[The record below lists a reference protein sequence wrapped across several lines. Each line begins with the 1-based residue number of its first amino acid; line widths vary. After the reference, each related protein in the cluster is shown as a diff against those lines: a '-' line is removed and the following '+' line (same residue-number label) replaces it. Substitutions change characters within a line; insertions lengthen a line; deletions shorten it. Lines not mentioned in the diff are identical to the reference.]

1 MFIKFDEVDLFDFFE
16 KEPTIIG
23 EYEEGNWLY
32 SYNQN
37 AFEIILL
44 ISTYEMYVEISI
56 TYNDNIIYSQKHNNV
71 LEIRKSD
78 SNNLRL
84 LLDKENII
92 IIKKEPQ
99 IGVIVE

>member
-1 MFIKFDEVDLFDFFE
+1 M
-16 KEPTIIG
+16 
-23 EYEEGNWLY
+23 Y
-32 SYNQN
+32 SYGQN
-37 AFEIILL
+37 DFEIVLL

-84 LLDKENII
+84 LLDKENTI
-92 IIKKEPQ
+92 IIKRKPQ